1 MRGLT
6 GCYSFS
12 LIRNAVNQGLSL
24 LGEVGRQLPL
34 HAATQLSGSL
44 RIGLLIGIKQLIP
57 LLLPAGTTS
66 GCIPVL
72 IDRSRNFKGCMGPV
86 NRLARGSNLVLTQRG
101 PMRLSRACQCG
112 CPLTEHGA
120 TANQGRPPILAGLLT
135 CKSECRINGLGIMS
149 IYISNDL
156 PAIATKTC
164 WRIITKPRVDLAIN
178 GNSVVIIQNDELG

>member
-101 PMRLSRACQCG
+101 PMRLGRACQCG
-112 CPLTEHGA
+112 CPLTDHGA
-120 TANQGRPPILAGLLT
+120 TANQGRPQILAGLLT
-135 CKSECRINGLGIMS
+135 GQSECRSNGLGIMT

-156 PAIATKTC
+156 PAIPTTTC
-164 WRIITKPRVDLAIN
+164 WRITTNHRLEQGSM
-178 GNSVVIIQNDELG
+178 GNHIVIIQNDELG